1 MKRRNEKMEKKNV
14 TFSERVKAV
23 NILQAMSKSVGHDE
37 MSDLL
42 DKYVA
47 HAASD
52 FLAEN
57 FSGISQ
63 GQMVVVAAVFNLYLK
78 TLENSFNEDLTKM
91 YEDKKKMVHEII
103 ELTSIQVS
111 ATLDEMLKK
120 NVDDFMKEFEDEE
133 TSKNS

>member
-1 MKRRNEKMEKKNV
+1 MEKKNV
-14 TFSERVKAV
+14 TFSERVQAV

-52 FLAEN
+52 FLADN

-91 YEDKKKMVHEII
+91 YEEKKKMVNEIN

>member
-1 MKRRNEKMEKKNV
+1 MEKKNV